1 MQEIAVKAIEQLQ
14 AGKEGQDISEQSRRA
29 IQEGKIPDPRE
40 GQMPDKHQHEISR
53 ALLPEDYQKELEGAL
68 SDKSEDWTKKLLP
81 DEGDY
86 VKDVQQDAVRDELS
100 VRDTSEKLAE
110 DKISE
115 ASFDE
120 GKILDDKCRE
130 IYEAANVDVENPH
143 MEILDGKEYEVYY
156 RKDIDPDLTPIDKG
170 NEETNLERMKKGN
183 IPYIRYNG
191 KDIEVHLHHHGQN
204 NDGSLIELDRKTHH
218 NNDGFLHPNRGKG
231 EGRGDDSA
239 WNQRRMEHWKNRAD
253 DFVS

>member
-40 GQMPDKHQHEISR
+40 GQMPDKHQQEISR
-53 ALLPEDYQKELEGAL
+53 ALLPEDYQKELDVGL

-81 DEGDY
+81 DEGDS

-115 ASFDE
+115 VSFDE
-120 GKILDDKCRE
+120 GKILDDKCKE
-130 IYEAANVDVENPH
+130 IYEAANVDVDNPRVEN
-143 MEILDGKEYEVYY
+143 LKGKEITVYPL
-156 RKDIDPDLTPIDKG
+156 KDIDPQFMAPDGKSNIEKMEKG
-170 NEETNLERMKKGN
+170 EAPYVLRDGKPERV
-183 IPYIRYNG
+183 
-191 KDIEVHLHHHGQN
+191 ELHHHGQN
-204 NDGSLIELDRKTHH
+204 NDAPLIELDEKTHG
-218 NNDGFLHPNRGKG
+218 NNDEFLHPNRGKG
-231 EGRGDDSA
+231 EGRGDDPD
-239 WNQRRMEHWKNRAD
+239 WNSTRKQYWINRAD